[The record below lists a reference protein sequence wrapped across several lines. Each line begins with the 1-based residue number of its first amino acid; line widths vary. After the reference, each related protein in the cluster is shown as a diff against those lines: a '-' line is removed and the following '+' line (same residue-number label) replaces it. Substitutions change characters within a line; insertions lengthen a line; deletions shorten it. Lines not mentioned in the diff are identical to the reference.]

1 MPDIDKTTNVES
13 SSIRKSCVRLS
24 LFTAKKKYFPN
35 FLTKQQNNECR
46 AWISYNDI
54 LSAKSCLPEARSSQ
68 SCVNGA
74 ESLTRESR
82 LLELYTF

>member
-35 FLTKQQNNECR
+35 FLTKQPRVKQR
-46 AWISYNDI
+46 M
-54 LSAKSCLPEARSSQ
+54 Q
-68 SCVNGA
+68 S
-74 ESLTRESR
+74 LD
-82 LLELYTF
+82 